1 MGVRISY
8 TSTCISVARMEN
20 TRLVPSPVPKM
31 PFGMSI
37 FAPLSYS
44 FFRPENLC
52 SLWNKYDRYFIR
64 HFVEDRSKINFSPVQ
79 KSLVWMRIKIGYQYL
94 VFSFK
99 INPTNRCPGSQHVEG
114 AEG

>member
-8 TSTCISVARMEN
+8 TSINVARMEH

-44 FFRPENLC
+44 FFSTRKHNLC
-52 SLWNKYDRYFIR
+52 SLWNKYDRYFIRHFVEDRLLNKYDRYFIR

-79 KSLVWMRIKIGYQYL
+79 KSLVWMRIRIGYQYL
-94 VFSFK
+94 V
-99 INPTNRCPGSQHVEG
+99 VY
-114 AEG
+114 